1 MQRNALSRRS
11 VLSFA
16 GACAIA
22 GAGATAVDGAQ
33 ADGTSRESFTIRKG
47 TAEETTV
54 YVTSAD
60 VDGPT
65 VVVIGGVHGNE
76 VAGYTATGSIADWE
90 IGAGTLVTI
99 PKANA
104 AAVENGTRTAD
115 DGVDLNRQFL
125 EGREPETDLAR
136 ALWSVVVEYDPD
148 VVIDLHESTGIYAN
162 DPVDGVGQAIFH
174 SDGEAA
180 AAAADAAE
188 YVTRNYIDD
197 QALAFQTGPFS
208 SPDNDPRGLLVHK
221 AARDLGADAFLAETL
236 STGVPLETR
245 VQWHSAIVE
254 RLLTDD
260 LRLEAADANSGAD
273 ESESDDSADES
284 ESDDSADESESD
296 DSADES
302 ESDDGADES
311 ESGDSADESESDDGA
326 DESESD
332 DGANENETDDS
343 ADENE
348 SAEDET
354 AADAPVAS
362 ITACP
367 RNFIGSAL
375 ESGQTVQLDASG
387 SEARGGEIVRYEWDV
402 GQTAQFDKTGET
414 ITVTVGTN
422 VRDTIV
428 LRVTTADG
436 ATDTDSITLSTN

>member
-33 ADGTSRESFTIRKG
+33 ADGTSRESFTIREG

-76 VAGYTATGSIADWE
+76 VAGYTATGAIADWE

-125 EGREPETDLAR
+125 EGREPGTDLAR

-188 YVTRNYIDD
+188 YVTRNYVDD

-260 LRLEAADANSGAD
+260 LRLEAADGNSG
-273 ESESDDSADES
+273 SEENETDDGS
-284 ESDDSADESESD
+284 EEN
-296 DSADES
+296 
-302 ESDDGADES
+302 ESDDGADEN
-311 ESGDSADESESDDGA
+311 ESDDGA
-326 DESESD
+326 DENESD
-332 DGANENETDDS
+332 DGADENETDDGEAGEDETNEEDATDEAE

-354 AADAPVAS
+354 AAEAPVAS

-367 RNFIGSAL
+367 RNFVGSAL

-387 SEARGGEIVRYEWDV
+387 SKARGGEIVRYEWDV

>member
-22 GAGATAVDGAQ
+22 GAGATAVGGAQ

-76 VAGYTATGSIADWE
+76 VAGYTATGAIADWE

-104 AAVENGTRTAD
+104 AAVENRTRTAD

-180 AAAADAAE
+180 AAATDAAE

-197 QALAFQTGPFS
+197 RALAFQTGPFS

-236 STGVPLETR
+236 STDVPLETR

-260 LRLEAADANSGAD
+260 LQLEAADANSGSDENETDDGAD
-273 ESESDDSADES
+273 ESESDDSADEN
-284 ESDDSADESESD
+284 ET
-296 DSADES
+296 
-302 ESDDGADES
+302 DDGADEN
-311 ESGDSADESESDDGA
+311 ET
-326 DESESD
+326 D
-332 DGANENETDDS
+332 DGANG
-343 ADENE
+343 NE

-354 AADAPVAS
+354 AAEAPVAS

-367 RNFIGSAL
+367 RNFVGSAL